1 MDEIPLALIINWD
14 QTEINYVPV
23 EFWTME
29 IEGMENVE
37 KLEEMTLLFAGSMT
51 GDSYL
56 PN

>member
-29 IEGMENVE
+29 IEGTESVE
-37 KLEEMTLLFAGSMT
+37 KLEKIIRKR
-51 GDSYL
+51 
-56 PN
+56 